1 MSSSYGRESDGVSLV
16 LSGGGAR
23 GFAHVGVLM
32 ALEEEGVPIRAIA
45 GTSMGALVGGLY
57 CCGYSA
63 FEIDS
68 IVRSTDWGWLFS
80 SRPESRLTI
89 LPLRLSES
97 RDILTLQVR
106 GFSPILPRSAVS
118 TQRVGSLLAS
128 LTAPVQLETGPSF
141 DSLPLPL
148 RIVAF
153 DLVTRC
159 RIVHSGGTLS
169 TCQLSSMAVPAVFPA
184 VRMGTMLLVD
194 GGVGDN
200 LPVDVARNAWD
211 YQVLAV
217 DISSD
222 EPGIPENPSLVQV
235 GSLTYSAL
243 SSRVNDL
250 YAAKPDYYFRPDLA
264 GARSWDFSSPAADSL
279 IDLAYRQT
287 LEYLRQHPE
296 IPREA
301 ASSPGGLMPVGPV
314 EISGVIFN
322 GLDKVSPGAVEDWTL
337 IRPGDTVSPADLR
350 DAAEQLYASDLFEL
364 VEYTL
369 RNTGEG
375 NGTQLVYDF
384 VEREP
389 SSIGVGMTY
398 CSSIGLD
405 GRITYRHRN
414 FLNDGDHFVMNFGG
428 GERYVFGELRLLEL
442 SPGRRRWFGDYSL
455 TAYQTRVLTY
465 ERDGSSSTPVETRYM
480 GRAAAG
486 FSTGWSGLSETGV
499 SGTLHRYGSDGHQG
513 FGSLFLSH
521 LTETVD
527 DPLQP
532 GSGMRLGARL
542 SWTPFTSRSHF
553 SFDYDVLAA
562 FPFLRKGTLTLIS
575 WGRLLA
581 GKTWDWQRSRMT
593 ADRNIPG
600 LPLYSLPSRQRV
612 ALLGRFRR
620 QLNGPFFL
628 CLEAGTTFDWESPPE
643 LDEGEWTYGAG
654 LSAGLAT
661 PVGPAAIGWGWSD
674 RFQGRWTVSLGSGPT
689 YGPGR

>member
-1 MSSSYGRESDGVSLV
+1 
-16 LSGGGAR
+16 
-23 GFAHVGVLM
+23 M
-32 ALEEEGVPIRAIA
+32 ALEEEGVPVRAVA

-57 CCGYSA
+57 SCGYTA
-63 FEIDS
+63 AEIDS
-68 IVRSTDWGWLFS
+68 IVRNTDWEWLFS
-80 SRPESRLTI
+80 SRPDSRLTI

-106 GFSPILPRSAVS
+106 GFSPFLPRSAIS
-118 TQRVGSLLAS
+118 TQRVGSLLTS

-141 DSLPLPL
+141 DSLPVPL

-159 RIVHSGGTLS
+159 RIVHCSGTLS

-200 LPVDVARNAWD
+200 LPVDVARDAWD

-222 EPGIPENPSLVQV
+222 EPGIPENPTLVQV

-243 SSRVNDL
+243 SSRVNGL

-264 GARSWDFSSPAADSL
+264 GARSWEFSSRTADSL
-279 IDLAYRQT
+279 IDIGYRQT
-287 LEYLRQHPE
+287 LEYLRRHPE

-301 ASSPGGLMPVGPV
+301 RSSSDDCLPGGAV
-314 EISGVIFN
+314 EITGVVFT
-322 GLDKVSPGAVEDWTL
+322 GLERVSPDAVEDWTL
-337 IRPGDTVSPADLR
+337 IRPGDTASQADLR
-350 DAAEQLYASDLFEL
+350 RAAEQLYASELFEL
-364 VEYTL
+364 VDYTL
-369 RNTGEG
+369 QNDGKG
-375 NGTQLVYDF
+375 GGALLVYRF

-398 CSSIGLD
+398 CSSFGLD

-414 FLNDGDHFVMNFGG
+414 FLNEGDHFVMNLGG
-428 GERYVFGELRLLEL
+428 GDRYAFGELRLLEL
-442 SPGRRRWFGDYSL
+442 SPGRRKWFGDYSL
-455 TAYQTRVLTY
+455 TAFQTRVQTY
-465 ERDGSSSTPVETRYM
+465 ERNGSSSTPVETRYLC
-480 GRAAAG
+480 RAAAG
-486 FSTGWSGLSETGV
+486 FSSGWSGLSETGL
-499 SGTLHRYGSDGHQG
+499 SGTLHRYGSEGHQG
-513 FGSLFLSH
+513 FGSLFVSH

-527 DPLQP
+527 DLLQP
-532 GSGMRLGARL
+532 ASGMRLGAWL
-542 SWTPFTSRSHF
+542 SWTPFTPRSHL
-553 SFDYDVLAA
+553 SFNYDVLAA
-562 FPFLRKGTLTLIS
+562 FPFLRKGTLMLVS
-575 WGRLLA
+575 WGQLLA
-581 GKTWDWQRSRMT
+581 GNTWDWQRSRMT
-593 ADRNIPG
+593 ANRSIPG
-600 LPLYSLPSRQRV
+600 VPLYALPTRQRV

-628 CLEAGTTFDWESPPE
+628 CLEAGSTFDWESPPD
-643 LDEGEWTYGAG
+643 LDEGEWTFGAG